1 MGVGQLRIRNSESHH
16 PSVRLS
22 WLTFEWSSSSSGSG
36 VSPLVLS
43 ARLGLL
49 TSGRRSSART
59 APVSCYR
66 LPPEA
71 GLGDIESS
79 FARAITALYACFRF
93 FPLVAVICAEG

>member
-43 ARLGLL
+43 ACLGLH
-49 TSGRRSSART
+49 TSGRQSSART
-59 APVSCYR
+59 APVSCCR
-66 LPPEA
+66 LNR
-71 GLGDIESS
+71 LKRVWVTLRVRSHVLLQHFLSLIH
-79 FARAITALYACFRF
+79 I
-93 FPLVAVICAEG
+93 